1 MVGKDR
7 AKPIRELDLERYRA
21 LYGLT
26 AVVLSN
32 FAIVAVAIAGVWRL
46 SGDKSVIIGVLTAAF
61 TAVSTM
67 TTAYLGIKAVSNTA
81 QAMAQGNPRRTQTPP
96 ETTTPPT
103 ETTTPPTETPTP
115 TPPSPRT
122 PDNPHP

>member
-1 MVGKDR
+1 MGKDR

-46 SGDKSVIIGVLTAAF
+46 GSDKSVIIGVLTAAF

-81 QAMAQGNPRRTQTPP
+81 RAMAQGAPHRTPTPP
-96 ETTTPPT
+96 ETP
-103 ETTTPPTETPTP
+103 TPPTETPTP
-115 TPPSPRT
+115 TPLTETPTPTRPAPRT
-122 PDNPHP
+122 P

>member
-46 SGDKSVIIGVLTAAF
+46 GGDKSVIIGVLTAAF

-81 QAMAQGNPRRTQTPP
+81 QAMAQGAPRRTQTPP
-96 ETTTPPT
+96 KPQHHHRNPNPHAPNPHT
-103 ETTTPPTETPTP
+103 
-115 TPPSPRT
+115 PSPAP

>member
-1 MVGKDR
+1 MLGKDR
-7 AKPIRELDLERYRA
+7 AKPIRDLDLERYRA

-32 FAIVAVAIAGVWRL
+32 FAIVAVAIVGVWRL
-46 SGDKSVIIGVLTAAF
+46 GGDKSVIIGVLTAAF

-81 QAMAQGNPRRTQTPP
+81 QAMAQGAPRRTPTPP
-96 ETTTPPT
+96 ETPTPP
-103 ETTTPPTETPTP
+103 PETPTP
-115 TPPSPRT
+115 TPPAPTPPAPRT
-122 PDNPHP
+122 P

>member
-1 MVGKDR
+1 MVGKDG

-26 AVVLSN
+26 AVVLSD

-46 SGDKSVIIGVLTAAF
+46 GGDKSVIIGVLTAAF
-61 TAVSTM
+61 TADQHDDHGVPGHQGR
-67 TTAYLGIKAVSNTA
+67 L
-81 QAMAQGNPRRTQTPP
+81 QHRPAMAQAASRTQTPP
-96 ETTTPPT
+96 EPNPHA
-103 ETTTPPTETPTP
+103 
-115 TPPSPRT
+115 PSPRT

>member
-1 MVGKDR
+1 MGKDK

-32 FAIVAVAIAGVWRL
+32 FAIVAVAIVGVWRL
-46 SGDKSVIIGVLTAAF
+46 GGDKSVIIGVLTAAF

-81 QAMAQGNPRRTQTPP
+81 QAMSQGTPHRTPTPP
-96 ETTTPPT
+96 D
-103 ETTTPPTETPTP
+103 ETPTP